1 MILPILH
8 YPDKRLRTVA
18 QPVLTVDKTI
28 QTLVKNMFETMYSED
43 GIGLA
48 ATQINQHIQVVV
60 MDVPGEQNDYQL
72 LLKERSGK
80 AKSKKSGKPLCFINP
95 KIVEKQGSE
104 IHIEGCL
111 SVPGFHAEVKRFNQ
125 IKVEALDEKNSAFT
139 LEATGLLAICIQH
152 EIDHLNGILFVDHLS
167 KLKQK
172 RLLEKTK
179 KTKKTAEA

>member
-8 YPDKRLRTVA
+8 YPDKRLRTIA
-18 QPVLTVDKTI
+18 KPVEAVDKSI
-28 QTLVKNMFETMYSED
+28 QTLVKNMFATMYAEN

-48 ATQINQHIQVVV
+48 ATQVNQHIQVVV
-60 MDVPGEQNDYQL
+60 MDLSDSEDDYQL
-72 LLKERSGK
+72 LLKQRENHTHK
-80 AKSKKSGKPLCFINP
+80 TQKSNRPLCFINP
-95 KIVEKQGSE
+95 NIIEKDGHE

-111 SVPGFHAEVKRFNQ
+111 SVPGFQAEVERFNH
-125 IKVEALDEKNSAFT
+125 IKIKALNAKGEAFT

-152 EIDHLNGILFVDHLS
+152 ELDHLNGILFIDHLS

-179 KTKKTAEA
+179 KATKV